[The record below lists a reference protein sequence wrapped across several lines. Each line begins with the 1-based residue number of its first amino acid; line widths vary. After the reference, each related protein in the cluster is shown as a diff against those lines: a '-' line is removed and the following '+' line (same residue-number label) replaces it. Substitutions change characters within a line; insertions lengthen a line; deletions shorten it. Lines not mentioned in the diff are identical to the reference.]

1 MHRSVR
7 NYRKEN
13 LVPQLKFRV
22 VVRVFEKK
30 RCLFSKID
38 PHLGSSPLTTGEKPD
53 LEPAVR
59 PIPISKNKPLMGISR
74 GVVQGDNHD

>member
-1 MHRSVR
+1 MHRSAR

-22 VVRVFEKK
+22 VVRVFEKTA
-30 RCLFSKID
+30 CLFIKID
-38 PHLGSSPLTTGEKPD
+38 PHLGPIPLTKGEKPD

-59 PIPISKNKPLMGISR
+59 PIPISKNMPLMGISR
-74 GVVQGDNHD
+74 GAVQGDNHH